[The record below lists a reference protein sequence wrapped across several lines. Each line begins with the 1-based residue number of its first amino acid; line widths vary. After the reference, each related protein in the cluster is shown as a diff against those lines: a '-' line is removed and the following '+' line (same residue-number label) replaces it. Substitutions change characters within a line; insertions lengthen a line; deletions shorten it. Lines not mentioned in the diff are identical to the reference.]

1 MFVQLK
7 VFEHCQSVLAIYI
20 YDDDKARDVPCT
32 FKLVLNVRRTFS
44 RKELDFQQ
52 CSANCLLCNC
62 MLALALCYWAES
74 QMIQVRKYI
83 CVRLFLSTGFRATLK
98 L

>member
-44 RKELDFQQ
+44 RNELGFQQ

-62 MLALALCYWAES
+62 MLALALCHWAES
-74 QMIQVRKYI
+74 QRS
-83 CVRLFLSTGFRATLK
+83 RLGSTFVLDCFYRLD
-98 L
+98 LEQH

>member
-32 FKLVLNVRRTFS
+32 FKLVLNVRRTF
-44 RKELDFQQ
+44 RRNEL
-52 CSANCLLCNC
+52 
-62 MLALALCYWAES
+62 
-74 QMIQVRKYI
+74 
-83 CVRLFLSTGFRATLK
+83 GF
-98 L
+98 